1 MTGDETLSNLAAA
14 LGIEPDYT
22 DALGVKRHAPDET
35 IAALCGAFGF
45 DVSPNAVDALRH
57 EAHRTLLPPAAVVR
71 KAPGGP
77 VSVDITVE
85 VGRAANPF
93 EWTLTLEDGAVVE
106 GRATPADMML
116 VRDPSMGGQRVE
128 RRRWV
133 LRDTPAHGYHRLHLA
148 SRRGGGPDSVA
159 DLIVAPT
166 QCYVP
171 PALGRNTRLWGFALQ
186 LYGLRS
192 GTNWGIGDFSDLHS
206 FIRTAASLGADI
218 VGLNP
223 LHALFPSRPEAC
235 SPYSPSSRLFLNI
248 LYLDVTAVPDFR
260 ESNEAQRVA
269 DADRFRALRGEAVRA
284 PLVAYGDV
292 AALKLPVLE
301 QLYASF
307 RQKHLG
313 GDGSEPSARG
323 DAFRRFQR
331 ERGDALVR
339 LGVFEALSERFAGRP
354 DWRDWP
360 EAFRTPDSDA
370 VRRFAEEREDRV
382 EFFQYLQW
390 ECDRQLHAASAAAA
404 DAEMG
409 IGLYQD
415 IAVGLDRTGAEA
427 WANRH
432 LLADGASIGAP
443 PDDWNLK
450 GQNWGLV
457 PYDPRR
463 LRQARYMPLR
473 EMFRALM
480 APGGA
485 LRIDHV
491 MGLRRLFWI
500 PDGRAPSEGAYVRYP
515 FDDLLG
521 IVALESWRQR
531 CMVIGEDLGTVPA
544 GFRERMQRERIY
556 SYRLFYFARG
566 KNGAIAAP
574 EDYPP
579 QSVASVST
587 HDLATL
593 PGYWTGHD
601 LAVRAALGLFP
612 SAETERDAAETR
624 REDRERIVEAL
635 RQYGLL
641 PPGEEPSAGAMP
653 FELVLAVHRY
663 LAQCGSRLMVVQLED
678 ILDIV
683 EQANM
688 PGTTTEHPNWRR
700 KVGPDLDALAGDP
713 RVLTLAA
720 ALRALRPGPVGK
732 AHG

>member
-1 MTGDETLSNLAAA
+1 
-14 LGIEPDYT
+14 
-22 DALGVKRHAPDET
+22 V
-35 IAALCGAFGF
+35 
-45 DVSPNAVDALRH
+45 
-57 EAHRTLLPPAAVVR
+57 
-71 KAPGGP
+71 
-77 VSVDITVE
+77 
-85 VGRAANPF
+85 
-93 EWTLTLEDGAVVE
+93 
-106 GRATPADMML
+106 
-116 VRDPSMGGQRVE
+116 
-128 RRRWV
+128 
-133 LRDTPAHGYHRLHLA
+133 
-148 SRRGGGPDSVA
+148 
-159 DLIVAPT
+159 
-166 QCYVP
+166 
-171 PALGRNTRLWGFALQ
+171 
-186 LYGLRS
+186 
-192 GTNWGIGDFSDLHS
+192 
-206 FIRTAASLGADI
+206 
-218 VGLNP
+218 
-223 LHALFPSRPEAC
+223 C

-248 LYLDVTAVPDFR
+248 LYLDATAVPDFR
-260 ESNEAQRVA
+260 ESNEAQQVA
-269 DADRFRALRGEAVRA
+269 DADRFRALRSRA
-284 PLVAYGDV
+284 AGAALVEYGDV

-307 RQKHLG
+307 LRKHLG

-360 EAFRTPDSDA
+360 EEFRTPDSDA
-370 VRRFAEEREDRV
+370 VRRFADEREDRV

-404 DAEMG
+404 DADMG

-415 IAVGLDRTGAEA
+415 MAVGLDRAGAEA

-432 LLADGASIGAP
+432 LLANGASIGAP

-463 LRQARYMPLR
+463 LRHARYMPLR

-480 APGGA
+480 AAGGA

-515 FDDLLG
+515 LEDLLG

-544 GFRERMQRERIY
+544 GFRETMQRERIY
-556 SYRLFYFARG
+556 SYRLFYFARR
-566 KNGAIAAP
+566 KDGAIAAP
-574 EDYPP
+574 DDYPP

-612 SAETERDAAETR
+612 SAETERSAAESR
-624 REDRERIVEAL
+624 REDRKRIVETL
-635 RQYGLL
+635 RQHGLL
-641 PPGEEPSAGAMP
+641 PSTEEPGAGEMP
-653 FELVLAVHRY
+653 FELVLAVHGY

-678 ILDIV
+678 ILNIV

-700 KVGPDLDALAGDP
+700 KVEPGLDALAADP
-713 RVLTLAA
+713 RVDAVAA
-720 ALRALRPGPVGK
+720 ALRALRPGPAGK
-732 AHG
+732 TRG